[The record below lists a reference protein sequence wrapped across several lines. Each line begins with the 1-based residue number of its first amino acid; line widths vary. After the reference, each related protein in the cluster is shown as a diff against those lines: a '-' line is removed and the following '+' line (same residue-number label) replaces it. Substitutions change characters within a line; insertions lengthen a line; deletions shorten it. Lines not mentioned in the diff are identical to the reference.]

1 MADIIIGGIVLI
13 IVALVVAYLAK
24 NKKAGKSSCGCDC
37 GSCGAGDI
45 CHPQSD
51 DEEKKSK

>member
-24 NKKAGKSSCGCDC
+24 NKKAGKSSCGCDR
-37 GSCGAGDI
+37 S
-45 CHPQSD
+45 
-51 DEEKKSK
+51 EERR